1 MTGTWT
7 PDGHQKLDHTGLTVQ
22 ASQFQLPDG
31 TVLCC
36 SGDDDMPTIINITIE
51 KIEIKNSRFI
61 GVKEVC
67 EDDEDA
73 ETPEDEDIPE

>member
-31 TVLCC
+31 TVL
-36 SGDDDMPTIINITIE
+36 GPGEEEMPTIINITIE
-51 KIEIKNSRFI
+51 KIEIKDCKII
-61 GVKEVC
+61 GVKDC
-67 EDDEDA
+67 EPDDDNDNQNDDED
-73 ETPEDEDIPE
+73 D